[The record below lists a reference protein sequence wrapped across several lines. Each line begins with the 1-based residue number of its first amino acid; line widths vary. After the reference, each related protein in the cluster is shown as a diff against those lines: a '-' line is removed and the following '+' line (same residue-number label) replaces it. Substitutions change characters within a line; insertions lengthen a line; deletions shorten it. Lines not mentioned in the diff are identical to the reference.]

1 MESTELVCL
10 FITTHFSHP
19 SPLCFSLSLSL
30 SLFYFCFVFNEWVEW
45 ETDEWTPRR
54 CPRRWSPDDG
64 ARGTVGSAGDGDGR
78 LGPAEGR
85 LEPREGRLE
94 SDRSGR
100 GRKRAGQCRSFII
113 IIIKFFFLTAGIQL
127 GNLRVGCQR
136 FRCGTMDASVPYV
149 EQMQVTDWNSIHTH
163 THTRHTHIHTRR
175 REREREN
182 KKRKEIPRF
191 MEQDLRGRFQ
201 WKWTNWKRDQL
212 DRTAVTIAA
221 IFVNITSKLAFL
233 FWRPAHVLVL
243 ISLIHWLCF
252 MRQFI
257 WRPLKRFFVT
267 THGMEQAN
275 LFLFLSFPLLS
286 CFFKHI

>member
-1 MESTELVCL
+1 M
-10 FITTHFSHP
+10 H
-19 SPLCFSLSLSL
+19 
-30 SLFYFCFVFNEWVEW
+30 
-45 ETDEWTPRR
+45 
-54 CPRRWSPDDG
+54 
-64 ARGTVGSAGDGDGR
+64 
-78 LGPAEGR
+78 
-85 LEPREGRLE
+85 
-94 SDRSGR
+94 
-100 GRKRAGQCRSFII
+100 
-113 IIIKFFFLTAGIQL
+113 
-127 GNLRVGCQR
+127 R
-136 FRCGTMDASVPYV
+136 FRMLNRCKSPI
-149 EQMQVTDWNSIHTH
+149 EIPSTH
-163 THTRHTHIHTRR
+163 TPIQDTHTYTQEG
-175 REREREN
+175 EREREN